1 MSGRLY
7 LVATPIGH
15 LGDITYRA
23 VETLKEVDLIYCEDT
38 RHSQPLLNHYKV
50 TTPLKVLHEH
60 NEDKMQGFIL
70 KQLEAGKNIAIISDA
85 GMPLISDPGFKLT
98 RDAKDVTVLPGASA
112 VLTAL
117 LLSRFPTD
125 KFIFMGFLPE
135 KKEKRH
141 TLLLSVKALKMTLI
155 FFVPPHDAAKT
166 AKAISEALGNREACL
181 ARELTKKFEE
191 SLHGQLDD
199 LAETWITTPP
209 KGECVLLVRGAEVEQ
224 QSLEF
229 YEKELLELMST
240 IGTKKAAAE
249 IAELSGYPK
258 SEVYRYALD
267 LAEKT

>member
-23 VETLKEVDLIYCEDT
+23 VETLSQVDVIYCEDT
-38 RHSQPLLNHYKV
+38 RQSQTLMQHYKIK
-50 TTPLKVLHEH
+50 TPLKVLHEH
-60 NEDKMQGFIL
+60 NEDKMQNVIL
-70 KQLEAGKNIAIISDA
+70 NDLEQGRNIALISDA
-85 GMPLISDPGFKLT
+85 GMPLISDPGYKLV
-98 RDAKDVTVLPGASA
+98 REAKDVTVLPGASS

-135 KKEKRH
+135 KKEKRA
-141 TLLLSVKALKMTLI
+141 TLLAQVKPLKMTLI

-166 AKAISEALGNREACL
+166 ALALYEVLGSREACL

-191 SLHGQLDD
+191 AQHGSLEQ
-199 LAETWITTPP
+199 LAEKWNDEPP
-209 KGECVLLVRGAEVEQ
+209 KGECVLLVKGAGDELQPLSV
-224 QSLEF
+224 
-229 YEKELLELMST
+229 YEKELIQLMALK
-240 IGTKKAAAE
+240 GTKKAAAE
-249 IAELSGYPK
+249 IAVISGHPK

-267 LAEKT
+267 LAGKT